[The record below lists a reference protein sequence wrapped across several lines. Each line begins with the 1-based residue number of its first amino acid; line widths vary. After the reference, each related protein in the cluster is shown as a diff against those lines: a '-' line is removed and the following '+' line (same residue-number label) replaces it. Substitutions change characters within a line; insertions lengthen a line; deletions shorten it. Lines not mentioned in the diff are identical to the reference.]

1 MNDCSLLDVC
11 HCLLDEALK
20 WAFIDYTG
28 THLNTSFFFSL
39 YSSSIFFIYNSF
51 LENSVGMSEEV
62 LVPMKKKLTHF
73 LLGYF

>member
-28 THLNTSFFFSL
+28 THLNTSFFLSL
-39 YSSSIFFIYNSF
+39 
-51 LENSVGMSEEV
+51 
-62 LVPMKKKLTHF
+62 
-73 LLGYF
+73 LLKYLFHLRFVS

>member
-28 THLNTSFFFSL
+28 THLNTSFFLSTPQVSFSFT
-39 YSSSIFFIYNSF
+39 I
-51 LENSVGMSEEV
+51 
-62 LVPMKKKLTHF
+62 HF
-73 LLGYF
+73 LKIA

>member
-28 THLNTSFFFSL
+28 THLNTSFFLSL
-39 YSSSIFFIYNSF
+39 
-51 LENSVGMSEEV
+51 
-62 LVPMKKKLTHF
+62 
-73 LLGYF
+73 LLKYLFHLQFVS